1 MKSNLLILHGA
12 LGSSVQ
18 FEPLAEILEEEFRVI
33 FFNFIGHA
41 GKPIQD
47 EPFSIKLFAE
57 EVKSLIE
64 KSRISPCDIFGYSMG
79 GYAALYAAKHYPGI
93 IGKIFTLGTKFDWN
107 EETSAREVKML
118 NPTKL
123 EEKVPAFARI
133 LEQRHAPEDW
143 KLVMSKTAEMMINL
157 GKQNE
162 LTYDELGSITNEV
175 TVAVGDRDNMVSISE
190 TESAFKSLTNG
201 RMIVMPGTEHPIE
214 KVAPERLLN
223 ELTNFF
229 I

>member
-18 FEPLAEILEEEFRVI
+18 FEPLAKILEEEFRVI
-33 FFNFIGHA
+33 LFNFTGHG
-41 GKPIQD
+41 GKPIPD
-47 EPFSIKLFAE
+47 EPFSIKMFAE

-123 EEKVPAFARI
+123 EEKVSAFARI
-133 LEQRHAPEDW
+133 LQERHSPENW

-157 GKQNE
+157 GKHNE
-162 LTYDELGSITNEV
+162 LTYEELGSITNEV
-175 TVAVGDRDNMVSISE
+175 TVAVGDRDNMVSTSE

-201 RMIVMPGTEHPIE
+201 RMLVVPGTEHPIE
-214 KVAPERLLN
+214 KVETERLVN
-223 ELTNFF
+223 EVTQFF
-229 I
+229 V

>member
-12 LGSSVQ
+12 LGSSAQ

-33 FFNFIGHA
+33 LFNFSGHA
-41 GKPIQD
+41 GKPIPE
-47 EPFSIKLFAE
+47 EPFSIKMFAE
-57 EVKSLIE
+57 EIKSLIE
-64 KSRISPCDIFGYSMG
+64 KTRISPCNIFGYSMG
-79 GYAALYAAKHYPGI
+79 GYATLYAAKKYPGV
-93 IGKIFTLGTKFDWN
+93 IGKIFTLGTKFEWN
-107 EETSAREVKML
+107 EESSASEVKLL

-162 LTYDELGSITNEV
+162 LTYEDLGSIANEV
-175 TVAVGDRDNMVSISE
+175 MVAVGDRDNMVSISE
-190 TESAFKSLTNG
+190 TESAFKSLING
-201 RMIVMPGTEHPIE
+201 RMLVMPGTEHPIE
-214 KVAPERLLN
+214 KVAPERLVN
-223 ELTNFF
+223 EVTQFF
-229 I
+229 V

>member
-33 FFNFIGHA
+33 LFNFTGHA

>member
-12 LGSSVQ
+12 LGSSDQ

-33 FFNFIGHA
+33 LFNFSGHA
-41 GKPIQD
+41 GKPIPE
-47 EPFSIKLFAE
+47 EPFSIKMFAD
-57 EVKSLIE
+57 EVKSLIK

-79 GYAALYAAKHYPGI
+79 GYAALYAAKKYPGV
-93 IGKIFTLGTKFDWN
+93 IGKIFTLGTKFEWN
-107 EETSAREVKML
+107 EESSASEVKLL

-162 LTYDELGSITNEV
+162 LTYEDLGSIANEV
-175 TVAVGDRDNMVSISE
+175 MVAVGDRDNMVSISE
-190 TESAFKSLTNG
+190 TESAFKSLING
-201 RMIVMPGTEHPIE
+201 RMLVMPGTEHPIE
-214 KVAPERLLN
+214 KVAPERLVN
-223 ELTNFF
+223 EVTQFF
-229 I
+229 V